1 MTIPRLVWAGGLVAL
16 FSVSVGLAQ
25 SQPDHA
31 SSATVAGSI
40 IFPADSATDTAF
52 GGSVEL
58 EFPLSR
64 SFSAGVIAGHWS
76 GQSDLVQDSA
86 ETYVVGV
93 ITHRWGAGRW
103 RPFVQLGGGVYLL
116 KFQFQSRSRFAPS
129 ETETV
134 GGGFAGPG
142 LDYVLSS
149 RSALEVR
156 ARYHLV
162 SDATASVHPDFLE
175 TQLGI
180 RIFF

>member
-1 MTIPRLVWAGGLVAL
+1 MTIPRVVTAGGLIAL
-16 FSVSVGLAQ
+16 FSCSFDLAQ
-25 SQPDHA
+25 SLPDRA
-31 SSATVAGSI
+31 SSVAVAGSLVV
-40 IFPADSATDTAF
+40 PADEHTKTSV
-52 GGSVEL
+52 GGSVDV

-76 GQSDLVQDSA
+76 GQSDFVEDST
-86 ETYVVGV
+86 ETYFVGV
-93 ITHRWGAGRW
+93 ITHRWGAGKW
-103 RPFVQLGGGVYLL
+103 RPFLQLGGGLYRL
-116 KFQFQSRSRFAPS
+116 KFQFQSRNRFSPS
-129 ETETV
+129 ETDTV

-142 LDYVLSS
+142 LDYVLSG

-180 RIFF
+180 RFFF

>member
-1 MTIPRLVWAGGLVAL
+1 MTIPRVLAVRGLVAL

-25 SQPDHA
+25 PLPDHA
-31 SSATVAGSI
+31 KSAAVAGSI
-40 IFPADSATDTAF
+40 IFPADSATDTSI

-64 SFSAGVIAGHWS
+64 CFSAGVMAGHWS
-76 GQSDLVQDSA
+76 GQSDFVKDST
-86 ETYVVGV
+86 ETYFVGV

-103 RPFVQLGGGVYLL
+103 RPFVQLGGGLYLL

-129 ETETV
+129 ERETV

-142 LDYVLSS
+142 LDYVLSN

-180 RIFF
+180 RFFF